1 MREPLVSV
9 LITAY
14 NREKYIGEAID
25 SVLDSTYKN
34 FEIIIVDDGSSD
46 RTVSIAEEYVHQDER
61 VKLFVNPRNIGQF
74 ANRNK
79 AASYAKGE
87 YLKYLDSDDK
97 ISKDGL
103 EKIMNVM
110 LRYPEAAFGSQSTN
124 DVIGLTLPRE
134 SYINYYFK
142 GDKLLYAGPSAV
154 IFKTSVFEEVGGFS
168 EIGGILSDTL
178 LMLTIAALYPLA
190 SLPANFLYWRVHD
203 ERVTI
208 LQEDE
213 YSMVIE
219 RNSINDVILNSPD
232 CPLTRQEC
240 NVIKQNQKSIFIR
253 KSVLIFTKIKSLK
266 KYFHLLAVQKIA
278 ARDFLIALIPNKNID
293 A

>member
-1 MREPLVSV
+1 MSEPLVSV

-14 NREKYIGEAID
+14 NREKYIAEAIN

-46 RTVSIAEEYVHQDER
+46 MTVSIAEEYVHKDER
-61 VKLFVNPRNIGQF
+61 VKLFVNPQNLGQF

-79 AASYAKGE
+79 AASYANGE

-110 LRYPEAAFGSQSTN
+110 LQYPEAAFGSQSTN
-124 DVIGLTLPRE
+124 DVIGLTFPRE

-142 GDKLLYAGPSAV
+142 GNKLLYAGPSGV
-154 IFKTSVFEEVGGFS
+154 IFKTSVFKEVGGFS

-178 LMLTIAALYPLA
+178 LMLTIAAIYPLA

-219 RNSINDVILNSPD
+219 RNSINNIILHSPE
-232 CPLTRQEC
+232 CPLTRREC

-253 KSVLIFTKIKSLK
+253 KSFLILIKIKSLR
-266 KYFHLLAVQKIA
+266 KYLHLLGIQNIA
-278 ARDFLIALIPNKNID
+278 SQDFLIALTPNKTLE